1 SGCVMMRKCHLNTC
15 PAGIATQDPVLRKKF
30 AGKPE
35 YLVNFFFLLAEE
47 VRRLMAELGFRRF
60 EEMVGRID
68 RLEMREAI
76 EHWKA
81 RGLEFSSILYNPIVP
96 QRCARRKV
104 REQDHGLERALDNKL
119 IEMARPALEG
129 HGGVEI
135 RMPIRNVHRAV
146 GAMLGGEISRRCG
159 SRGLPDGSIRCHF
172 SGSGGQSFGAFA
184 VNGMELTLEGDAND
198 YVGKGISGG
207 RLVIYPPR
215 DSTFAPEENIIIGNT
230 CLYGATGGE
239 VYVNGKAGERFAV
252 RNSGAT
258 AVVEGLGDHGCEYM
272 TRGVVAVLGKTG
284 RNFGAG
290 MSGGIAFVLDEVGD
304 FRRRRVN
311 PAMVEVEPVA
321 EGEDQELLRELIGKH
336 LHYTRSP
343 RADFLLRHWEQALP
357 SFVKVMPH
365 EYRRVLASRIADFG
379 LRISNEPS
387 VKPAVAVAAAQSAI
401 RNPQSEIA
409 KGAADG

>member
-1 SGCVMMRKCHLNTC
+1 
-15 PAGIATQDPVLRKKF
+15 
-30 AGKPE
+30 
-35 YLVNFFFLLAEE
+35 
-47 VRRLMAELGFRRF
+47 
-60 EEMVGRID
+60 
-68 RLEMREAI
+68 
-76 EHWKA
+76 
-81 RGLEFSSILYNPIVP
+81 
-96 QRCARRKV
+96 
-104 REQDHGLERALDNKL
+104 
-119 IEMARPALEG
+119 
-129 HGGVEI
+129 
-135 RMPIRNVHRAV
+135 MPIRNVHRAV
-146 GAMLGGEISRRCG
+146 GAMLGGEISRRYG

-343 RADFLLRHWEQALP
+343 RADFLLRHWEQTLP

-365 EYRRVLASRIADFG
+365 EYRRALASRIADFG
-379 LRISNEPS
+379 LRISSEPS
-387 VKPAVAVAAAQSAI
+387 VKPAVAVAATQSAI
-401 RNPQSEIA
+401 RIPQSEIA
-409 KGAADG
+409 KGAVDG